1 MKILN
6 DPASLPDHLQDI
18 SVAHYRVAE
27 AVSRQATCR
36 FATIDGLILSCRTL
50 AGRGSIPAIRIG
62 TAPCEIGDFSEIGE
76 EPVLIDS
83 SSQSVGI

>member
-1 MKILN
+1 VKILN

-36 FATIDGLILSCRTL
+36 FATIDGLIL
-50 AGRGSIPAIRIG
+50 
-62 TAPCEIGDFSEIGE
+62 PCEPFTGQD
-76 EPVLIDS
+76 
-83 SSQSVGI
+83 